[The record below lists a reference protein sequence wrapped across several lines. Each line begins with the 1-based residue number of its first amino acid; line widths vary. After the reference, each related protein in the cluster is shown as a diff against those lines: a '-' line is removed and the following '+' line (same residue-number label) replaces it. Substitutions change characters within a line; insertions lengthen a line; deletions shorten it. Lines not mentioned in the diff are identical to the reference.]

1 MYTRLWNKYLP
12 IIKILLKRAL
22 ISEQTLEMNVT
33 DFERAGVA
41 RKAGYKF
48 LIRFSNGKVDN
59 VISSSVLAKELSVL
73 LLEDKVVNNLL
84 AQNDYHISMNSKFQL
99 NMLYIPKE
107 SLQDEPAIAG
117 EAVATGG

>member
-22 ISEQTLEMNVT
+22 TSEQTLDMNVT

-59 VISSSVLAKELSVL
+59 VISGSVLAKELSVL
-73 LLEDKVVNNLL
+73 FLEDKVVNSLL
-84 AQNDYHISMNSKFQL
+84 VQNDYHISMNAKFQL
-99 NMLYIPKE
+99 SIIHIPKE
-107 SLQDEPAIAG
+107 SQESEHATTS
-117 EAVATGG
+117 EAVSTGA

>member
-22 ISEQTLEMNVT
+22 TSEQTLHMNVT

-59 VISSSVLAKELSVL
+59 VISSSILAKELSVL

-84 AQNDYHISMNSKFQL
+84 VQNDYHVSMNAKFQL
-99 NMLYIPKE
+99 SIIHIPKE
-107 SLQDEPAIAG
+107 SLETEHATAT
-117 EAVATGG
+117 ESVATGA